1 MDNNKKAWDSKLQ
14 FAIWADKVT
23 VKKAIGVSP
32 FDLVYGIQARMPQ
45 NNMTGL
51 YNFIQ
56 IYDDEI
62 IDDMHQRIDELARL
76 VETRKEAST
85 RNMKLQLQ
93 TKHLYDRT
101 VIRKFQPEDLVLM
114 WNARLQE
121 KGKHGKFD
129 PIWLGTYMVDS
140 LWGDDSYF
148 IKDLS
153 GNFLELPVHGKF
165 MKIYFC

>member
-1 MDNNKKAWDSKLQ
+1 M
-14 FAIWADKVT
+14 I
-23 VKKAIGVSP
+23 
-32 FDLVYGIQARMPQ
+32 
-45 NNMTGL
+45 GL

-62 IDDMHQRIDELARL
+62 TDSMHQRIDELAGL
-76 VETRKEAST
+76 VETRKEASA

-93 TKHLYDRT
+93 SKHLYDRKT
-101 VIRKFQPEDLVLM
+101 MIRKFHPEDLVLM

-129 PIWLGTYMVDS
+129 PIWLGPYLIDS

-148 IKDLS
+148 VKDLS
-153 GNFLELPVHGKF
+153 GSFLGLPVHGQFLKR
-165 MKIYFC
+165 YFC